1 VSRHA
6 ARPEPRLHGPS
17 RSGLLGRRG
26 FVTGALLAVVGLPA
40 GAAALAATSG
50 DDDGGGASAG
60 AAAGGAASGTGAPS
74 SSSAAGGSAPVVP
87 DGLTGRAVQ
96 EAVDAVAQAGG
107 GEVRLAA
114 AEHLVQAPLVLRDG
128 VTLVGSGSATVL
140 RAGPDFLSTPGPEG
154 GHPLLA
160 SAGAR
165 DVVVRDLVLDHSGHL
180 LDARV
185 PGRLDAHLLDLR
197 HSTGVRV
204 ERVTTLNP
212 FSYSIAVI
220 GCQRFSVVGC
230 RTSTSTSGRYDQLD
244 GIHVLGSSRGTV
256 ADCDVDQG
264 AGADGDDGLVAHSIS
279 EPCHDV
285 VFSGNRVRGGRH
297 GSAMQLAVGT
307 APVHDITVVRN
318 TFYGSP
324 RGVQARHWDGDG
336 PLEFVTIGGAPED
349 GNTFSDNAGDA
360 VDLRRVPGQ
369 RCVVTHNRAL
379 GRGGFFTREDPGN
392 RVADNAETTTQTT
405 AQTGGTP

>member
-1 VSRHA
+1 MSRHA
-6 ARPEPRLHGPS
+6 APRQPRSQGPQ
-17 RSGLLGRRG
+17 GPAGVLGRRSL
-26 FVTGALLAVVGLPA
+26 VAGALLAVVGLPA
-40 GAAALAATSG
+40 AAAALAATS
-50 DDDGGGASAG
+50 DDDDARRTAATG
-60 AAAGGAASGTGAPS
+60 AATGTGAPS
-74 SSSAAGGSAPVVP
+74 TSSPSSTGGGAGGVVP
-87 DGLTGRAVQ
+87 DGMTGEAVQ
-96 EAVDAVAQAGG
+96 EAVDAAGRAGG

-114 AEHLVQAPLVLRDG
+114 GEHLVQAPLVLRDG
-128 VTLVGSGSATVL
+128 VTLVGSGAATVL
-140 RAGPDFLSTPGPEG
+140 RAGPDFLSTRGPEG

-165 DVVVRDLVLDHSGHL
+165 DVAVRDLVLDHSGHL
-180 LDARV
+180 LDARL
-185 PGRLDAHLLDLR
+185 PDRLDAHLLDLR

-220 GCQRFSVVGC
+220 GCQRFAVVGC

-256 ADCDVDQG
+256 ADCEVDQG

-279 EPCHDV
+279 EACHDV

-336 PLEFVTIGGAPED
+336 PLEFVTIGGAPQD
-349 GNTFSDNAGDA
+349 GNTFADNAGDA

-369 RCVVTHNRAL
+369 HCVVTHNRAF

-392 RVADNAETTTQTT
+392 RVADNAEPT
-405 AQTGGTP
+405 AATGGTP